1 MSTRLSKISREH
13 NIGIT
18 AIVSFFQTHNI
29 KIEANPNTKISDEQ
43 YDILLKALANRPIRI
58 LPWYAEP
65 FTLDAETNRKI
76 INSHSW
82 NKIRN
87 DIFVSWEN
95 KIILLKH
102 FNGVFRISKIRS
114 GHSSFFLY

>member
-43 YDILLKALANRPIRI
+43 SDILL
-58 LPWYAEP
+58 
-65 FTLDAETNRKI
+65 
-76 INSHSW
+76 
-82 NKIRN
+82 
-87 DIFVSWEN
+87 
-95 KIILLKH
+95 
-102 FNGVFRISKIRS
+102 
-114 GHSSFFLY
+114 

>member
-43 YDILLKALANRPIRI
+43 YDILLKALANRPTRI
-58 LPWYAEP
+58 LPWSAEP
-65 FTLDAETNRKI
+65 FTLDAEANRKI
-76 INSHSW
+76 INSHGW

-95 KIILLKH
+95 KIILFSKTYEIAGLKYWTLDD
-102 FNGVFRISKIRS
+102 I
-114 GHSSFFLY
+114 